1 VKRIVLIAGFESFNA
16 DLYRKAAQ
24 LAVAGCRELE
34 VRVFSDRTLTDEPNI
49 VAAALLNA
57 DVFFGSLLF
66 DYDAV
71 IWLRERVQHIPIRL
85 VFESALELMSLTQI
99 GAFKIGDKPKGM
111 PKPVKFILDKFSNG
125 REEDKLAGYISFLKV
140 GPKLLKYV
148 PVQKVQDLRN
158 WLIIYGYWN
167 AGGVDNVV
175 SMFWTISE
183 KYLGLKV
190 GEIPPPVE
198 TPNMGLL
205 HPDYDGYFESPRQYL
220 DWYLNPQTSIS
231 RRVRRDRQSENQ
243 PENLAATHHTTDS
256 RVRRDRQSENQPEN
270 LAATHHTTDSR
281 VRRDRQSANQPENLA
296 ATHHTTDSRVRRD
309 RQSANQPENLA
320 ATHHTT
326 DSRVRRDRQ
335 SANQPENLAAT
346 HHIMGGLEA
355 HPTKFE
361 TNWSQKSKEEKCP
374 VVGILLYRKH
384 VITKQPYIPQL
395 IRYFEAA
402 GIIPLPIFINGVE
415 GHVAVRD
422 WMTTAAETAQ
432 RKQGN
437 IETLS
442 LSPDAVEVDTI
453 VSTIGFPLVGGPAGS
468 MEAGRQVEVAKR
480 ILAAKN
486 VPYFVSAPLLIQ
498 DIHSWTRQG
507 IGGLQSVVLYA
518 LPELDG
524 AIDPVPLGGLV
535 GEDIYLIPDRLKRL
549 TGRIKNWIK
558 LRQTPSCDRKIAIIL
573 YGFPPGYGAA
583 GTAALLNVPKSLFNF
598 LHKLQDAGY
607 TVGEIPADGEELI
620 RRVKEA
626 DDATADVGGLTRINA
641 DVEGCHRNTVNVKTL
656 EKWLGYLST
665 SRIEK
670 QWKSLTGTGIKTEGD
685 EFQIGGVQLGNIWIG
700 LQPPLGISGDPMR
713 LMFDRDL
720 TPHPQYAAFYK
731 WLQNDFQADA
741 VVHFGMH
748 GTVEWLPGNPLGNTG
763 YSWSDILLGNLP
775 NLYIYAA
782 NNPSESMLAKRRG
795 YGVLISHNV
804 PTYGRA
810 GLYKELMA
818 LRDLIAEYRE
828 DSDKNYL
835 LKEAICK
842 QILDSGLDADCP
854 FEDGRKLGISFS
866 FENVGLFSADAFNR
880 YLVKLYEYLQVV
892 ESRLFSSGLHVL
904 GESPNSEEMESYLE
918 AYFGERL
925 SQEQVKAI
933 VSQTSTDKMPV
944 PQERCG
950 VFEEGLVVR
959 DLLLQTTDELTNLLR
974 GLNGE
979 YILPAPGGDLLRDGP
994 GVLPTGRNIHALDPY
1009 RMPSPAAFER
1019 GREIARKIIDKHV
1032 TEQGNYPETVA
1043 VMLWGL
1049 DAIKTRGE
1057 SIGILL
1063 ELVGAEPLKEG
1074 TGRIVRYEL
1083 KPLVDVGHPRIDVL
1097 GNLSGIFRDS
1107 FVNIIELLDDL
1118 FVRAAEIDEPE
1129 SENFIRKHALI
1140 LQSQGVTN
1148 CAARLFSNPAGDF
1161 GSLVNDRVVD
1171 GSWESGDELGKTWES
1186 RNVFSYGRKDKG
1198 EARPEVLTQLLKG
1211 CDRIIQ
1217 EIDSVEYGL
1226 TDIQEYYAN
1235 TGGLKKAAEKQHGK
1249 KVNTS
1254 FVESFSKDTTPRNL
1268 EDLLRL
1274 EYRTKLLNPKWANAM
1289 ANQGSGGAYE
1299 ISQRMTALIGWGG
1312 TADFTDSWVYEQATD
1327 TYALDEEMARKL
1339 REANPEAFRNIVGR
1353 MLEANG
1359 RGFWQPDAEKLQKLR
1374 DLYEL
1379 TDEKIE
1385 GVTSYE

>member
-1 VKRIVLIAGFESFNA
+1 
-16 DLYRKAAQ
+16 
-24 LAVAGCRELE
+24 
-34 VRVFSDRTLTDEPNI
+34 
-49 VAAALLNA
+49 
-57 DVFFGSLLF
+57 
-66 DYDAV
+66 
-71 IWLRERVQHIPIRL
+71 
-85 VFESALELMSLTQI
+85 M
-99 GAFKIGDKPKGM
+99 
-111 PKPVKFILDKFSNG
+111 
-125 REEDKLAGYISFLKV
+125 
-140 GPKLLKYV
+140 
-148 PVQKVQDLRN
+148 
-158 WLIIYGYWN
+158 
-167 AGGVDNVV
+167 
-175 SMFWTISE
+175 
-183 KYLGLKV
+183 
-190 GEIPPPVE
+190 
-198 TPNMGLL
+198 
-205 HPDYDGYFESPRQYL
+205 
-220 DWYLNPQTSIS
+220 
-231 RRVRRDRQSENQ
+231 
-243 PENLAATHHTTDS
+243 
-256 RVRRDRQSENQPEN
+256 
-270 LAATHHTTDSR
+270 
-281 VRRDRQSANQPENLA
+281 
-296 ATHHTTDSRVRRD
+296 
-309 RQSANQPENLA
+309 
-320 ATHHTT
+320 
-326 DSRVRRDRQ
+326 
-335 SANQPENLAAT
+335 
-346 HHIMGGLEA
+346 
-355 HPTKFE
+355 
-361 TNWSQKSKEEKCP
+361 
-374 VVGILLYRKH
+374 
-384 VITKQPYIPQL
+384 
-395 IRYFEAA
+395 
-402 GIIPLPIFINGVE
+402 
-415 GHVAVRD
+415 AVRD
-422 WMTTAAETAQ
+422 WMTSAAETAQ

-437 IETLS
+437 VETLS
-442 LSPDAVEVDTI
+442 LSQEAVEVDAI

-468 MEAGRQVEVAKR
+468 MEGGRQVEVAKK

-535 GEDIYLIPDRLKRL
+535 GEDIYLVPDRAKRL
-549 TGRIKNWIK
+549 TSRINNWVK
-558 LRQTPSCDRKIAIIL
+558 LRQTPPSQRKIAIIL

-583 GTAALLNVPKSLFNF
+583 GTAALLNVPKSLLNF

-607 TVGEIPADGEELI
+607 TVGEIPVDGEELI

-626 DDATADVGGLTRINA
+626 DDAATADVGGLTGINA
-641 DVEGCHRNTVNVKTL
+641 DGRGCFGNTVNVRTL
-656 EKWLGYLST
+656 EKWLGYLSA

-670 QWKSLTGTGIKTEGD
+670 QWKSLTGTGIKTKGD
-685 EFQIGGVQLGNIWIG
+685 EFQIGGVQLGNVWIG

-731 WLQNDFQADA
+731 WLQNDYQADA

-748 GTVEWLPGNPLGNTG
+748 GTVEWLPGSPLGNTG
-763 YSWSDILLGNLP
+763 YSWSDILLGSLP

-804 PTYGRA
+804 PPYGRA

-818 LRDLIAEYRE
+818 LRDLIAEYRGDTE
-828 DSDKNYL
+828 KNYL
-835 LKEAICK
+835 LKEAICQK
-842 QILDSGLDADCP
+842 ILDSGLEADCP
-854 FEDGRKLGISFS
+854 FEDARKLGIAFS
-866 FENVGLFSADAFNR
+866 FANVGMFSVDAFNR
-880 YLVKLYEYLQVV
+880 YLLKLYEYLQVV
-892 ESRLFSSGLHVL
+892 ECRLFSSGLHVL
-904 GESPNSEEMESYLE
+904 GEPPNSEEMTSYLE

-925 SQEQVKAI
+925 SEERVREI
-933 VSQTSTDKMPV
+933 VFGENE
-944 PQERCG
+944 PQRRRGRREEDIEG
-950 VFEEGLVVR
+950 FDAVFEEGLLVR

-979 YILPAPGGDLLRDGP
+979 YILPAPGGDLLRDGA

-1019 GREIARKIIDKHV
+1019 GREIARKILEKHV
-1032 TEQGNYPETVA
+1032 EEHGKYPETVA

-1063 ELVGAEPLKEG
+1063 ELVGAEALKEG

-1083 KPLVDVGHPRIDVL
+1083 KPLADVGHPRIDVL

-1118 FVRAAEIDEPE
+1118 FVRAADADEPE
-1129 SENFIRKHALI
+1129 SDNFIRKHALI
-1140 LQSQGVTN
+1140 LQDKGVQN
-1148 CAARLFSNPAGDF
+1148 YSARLFSNPAGDF

-1198 EARPEVLTQLLKG
+1198 EARPEVLTQLLQG

-1235 TGGLKKAAEKQHGK
+1235 TGGLKKAAEKQRGQ

-1254 FVESFSKDTTPRNL
+1254 FVESFSKDTTARNL

-1289 ANQGSGGAYE
+1289 AAQGSGGAYE

-1312 TADFTDSWVYEQATD
+1312 TADFTDNWVYDQAAD
-1327 TYALDEEMARKL
+1327 TYALDAEMAQKL

-1359 RGFWQPDAEKLQKLR
+1359 RGFWQPDADKLR
-1374 DLYEL
+1374 QLRELYEL

-1385 GVTSYE
+1385 GVNV

>member
-1 VKRIVLIAGFESFNA
+1 MKRIVLIAGFESFNA
-16 DLYRKAAQ
+16 DLYRKAAE
-24 LAVAGCRELE
+24 LAVSGCQGLE
-34 VRVFSDRTLTDEPNI
+34 VRVFSDRALADEPDT
-49 VAAALLNA
+49 VAAALSNA

-71 IWLRERVQHIPIRL
+71 MWLRERVQNIPIRL

-167 AGGVDNVV
+167 AGGADNVV
-175 SMFWTISE
+175 SMFWIIAE

-190 GEIPPPVE
+190 AEIPPPVE

-205 HPDYDGYFESPRQYL
+205 HPDYNGYFESPRQYL
-220 DWYLNPQTSIS
+220 DWYLGN
-231 RRVRRDRQSENQ
+231 
-243 PENLAATHHTTDS
+243 
-256 RVRRDRQSENQPEN
+256 
-270 LAATHHTTDSR
+270 
-281 VRRDRQSANQPENLA
+281 QSA
-296 ATHHTTDSRVRRD
+296 R
-309 RQSANQPENLA
+309 
-320 ATHHTT
+320 
-326 DSRVRRDRQ
+326 
-335 SANQPENLAAT
+335 
-346 HHIMGGLEA
+346 GGQDA
-355 HPTKFE
+355 PSTKFD
-361 TNWSQKSKEEKCP
+361 TNWFQNSYQVKSP

-395 IRYFEAA
+395 IRYFEDA
-402 GIIPLPIFINGVE
+402 GIVPLPIFINGVE

-422 WMTTAAETAQ
+422 WMTTADETAR

-442 LSPDAVEVDTI
+442 LSKDAVEVDAI

-468 MEAGRQVEVAKR
+468 MEGGRQVEVAKR
-480 ILAAKN
+480 ILTAKN

-535 GEDIYLIPDRLKRL
+535 GEDIYLVPDRAKRL
-549 TGRIKNWIK
+549 TSRINNWVK
-558 LRQTPSCDRKIAIIL
+558 LRQTPPSERKIAIIL

-583 GTAALLNVPKSLFNF
+583 GTAALLNVPKSLLNF
-598 LHKLQDAGY
+598 LHKLQAAGY

-626 DDATADVGGLTRINA
+626 DDAATADGDGLTGMNA
-641 DVEGCHRNTVNVKTL
+641 DGRGGFGNTVNVKKL
-656 EKWLGYLST
+656 EKWLGYLLT

-670 QWKSLTGTGIKTEGD
+670 QWNSLTGTGIKTDGD
-685 EFQIGGVQLGNIWIG
+685 EFQIGGIQLGNVWIG

-731 WLQNDFQADA
+731 WLQNDLQADA

-748 GTVEWLPGNPLGNTG
+748 GTVEWLPGSPLGNTG
-763 YSWSDILLGNLP
+763 YSWSDILLGSLP

-804 PTYGRA
+804 PPYGRA

-828 DSDKNYL
+828 DQAKNHV

-842 QILDSGLDADCP
+842 KVLDSGLEADCP
-854 FEDGRKLGISFS
+854 FEDAQKLGIAFS
-866 FENVGLFSADAFNR
+866 FENVGMFSADAFNR

-904 GESPNSEEMESYLE
+904 GEPPNSEKMTSYLE

-925 SQEQVKAI
+925 SQEQVQTI
-933 VSQTSTDKMPV
+933 VSQTSTGKMPV
-944 PQERCG
+944 PQEGFDG
-950 VFEEGLVVR
+950 VFEEGLLVR
-959 DLLLQTTDELTNLLR
+959 DLLLQTSDELTNLLR

-979 YILPAPGGDLLRDGP
+979 YILPAPGGDLLRDGA

-1009 RMPSPAAFER
+1009 RMPSPAAYER
-1019 GREIARKIIDKHV
+1019 GREIARKIIDKHLK
-1032 TEQGNYPETVA
+1032 EQGNYPETVA

-1083 KPLVDVGHPRIDVL
+1083 KPLADVGHPRIDVL

-1118 FVRAAEIDEPE
+1118 FVRAADADEPE

-1140 LQSQGVTN
+1140 LQAQGVQN
-1148 CAARLFSNPAGDF
+1148 YSARLFSNPAGDF

-1198 EARPEVLTQLLKG
+1198 EARPEVLTQLLQG

-1235 TGGLKKAAEKQHGK
+1235 TGGLKKAAEKQRGK

-1254 FVESFSKDTTPRNL
+1254 FVESFSQDTTPRNL

-1289 ANQGSGGAYE
+1289 VNQGSGGAYE

-1312 TADFTDSWVYEQATD
+1312 TADFTDSWVYDQAAD
-1327 TYALDEEMARKL
+1327 TYALDEEMAKKL

-1359 RGFWQPDAEKLQKLR
+1359 RGFWLPDADKLQQLR
-1374 DLYEL
+1374 ELYEL

-1385 GVTSYE
+1385 GVTV

>member
-24 LAVAGCRELE
+24 LAVSGCQDLE
-34 VRVFSDRTLTDEPNI
+34 VRVFSDRALADEPDA
-49 VAAALLNA
+49 VAAALSNA

-71 IWLRERVQHIPIRL
+71 MWLRERVQHIPIRL

-111 PKPVKFILDKFSNG
+111 PKSVKFILDKFSNG

-167 AGGVDNVV
+167 AGGADNVV
-175 SMFWTISE
+175 SMFWIIAQ

-190 GEIPPPVE
+190 ADIPPPVE

-205 HPDYDGYFESPRQYL
+205 HPDYNGYFESPRQYL
-220 DWYLNPQTSIS
+220 DWYQSHQT
-231 RRVRRDRQSENQ
+231 RRVRRDEKSTNQ
-243 PENLAATHHTTDS
+243 LENLSATH
-256 RVRRDRQSENQPEN
+256 
-270 LAATHHTTDSR
+270 
-281 VRRDRQSANQPENLA
+281 
-296 ATHHTTDSRVRRD
+296 
-309 RQSANQPENLA
+309 
-320 ATHHTT
+320 
-326 DSRVRRDRQ
+326 
-335 SANQPENLAAT
+335 
-346 HHIMGGLEA
+346 
-355 HPTKFE
+355 PT
-361 TNWSQKSKEEKCP
+361 

-395 IRYFEAA
+395 ISYFEDA
-402 GIIPLPIFINGVE
+402 GIVPLPIFINGVE

-422 WMTTAAETAQ
+422 WMTSAAETVQ

-437 IETLS
+437 VATLS
-442 LSPDAVEVDTI
+442 LSQDAVEVDAI

-468 MEAGRQVEVAKR
+468 MEAGRQVEVAKK

-535 GEDIYLIPDRLKRL
+535 GEDIYLVPDRAKRL
-549 TGRIKNWIK
+549 TSRINNWVK
-558 LRQTPSCDRKIAIIL
+558 LRQTPPSEKKIAIIL
-573 YGFPPGYGAA
+573 YGFPPGYGTA
-583 GTAALLNVPKSLFNF
+583 GTAALLNVPKSLLNF

-620 RRVKEA
+620 RMVKEA
-626 DDATADVGGLTRINA
+626 DETNFNGQDARTTRESTNPSVGQASRLPLNNMRIPLN
-641 DVEGCHRNTVNVKTL
+641 NTVNVTTL
-656 EKWLGYLST
+656 EKWLGYLSA
-665 SRIEK
+665 SRIKK
-670 QWKSLTGTGIKTEGD
+670 QWKSLTGTGIKTDGD
-685 EFQIGGVQLGNIWIG
+685 EFQIGGIQLGNVWIG

-748 GTVEWLPGNPLGNTG
+748 GTVEWLPGSPLGNTG

-795 YGVLISHNV
+795 YGVIISHNV
-804 PTYGRA
+804 PPYGRA

-818 LRDLIAEYRE
+818 LRDLIVEYRE
-828 DSDKNYL
+828 DYDKNYL

-842 QILDSGLDADCP
+842 QILDGGLEADCP
-854 FEDGRKLGISFS
+854 FEDARKLGIAFS
-866 FENVGLFSADAFNR
+866 FENVGMFSSDAFNR

-904 GESPNSEEMESYLE
+904 GESPNSEEMVAYLE
-918 AYFGERL
+918 AYFGDRL
-925 SQEQVKAI
+925 SE
-933 VSQTSTDKMPV
+933 
-944 PQERCG
+944 ERVRELVFEENEPRRREG
-950 VFEEGLVVR
+950 RKEEEREGFEEGLLVR

-1019 GREIARKIIDKHV
+1019 GREIARKILQKHV
-1032 TEQGNYPETVA
+1032 EEHGKYPETVA

-1083 KPLVDVGHPRIDVL
+1083 KPLADVGHPRIDVL

-1118 FVRAAEIDEPE
+1118 FVRAADADEPD

-1140 LQSQGVTN
+1140 LQEKGVQN

-1186 RNVFSYGRKDKG
+1186 RNVFSYGRQDKG
-1198 EARPEVLTQLLKG
+1198 EARPEVLTQLLQG

-1235 TGGLKKAAEKQHGK
+1235 TGGLKKAAEKQRGK

-1254 FVESFSKDTTPRNL
+1254 FVESFSKDTTGRNL

-1312 TADFTDSWVYEQATD
+1312 TADFTDSWVYEQAAD
-1327 TYALDEEMARKL
+1327 TYALDAEMAQKL

-1359 RGFWQPDAEKLQKLR
+1359 RGFWQPDADKLQHLR
-1374 DLYEL
+1374 KLYEL

-1385 GVTSYE
+1385 GVTV

>member
-16 DLYRKAAQ
+16 DLYRKAAE
-24 LAVAGCRELE
+24 LAVSGCQGLE
-34 VRVFSDRTLTDEPNI
+34 VRVFSDRALADEPDS

-71 IWLRERVQHIPIRL
+71 MWLRPRVQNIPIRL
-85 VFESALELMSLTQI
+85 VFESALELMSLTQV

-167 AGGVDNVV
+167 AGGADNVV
-175 SMFWTISE
+175 SMFWIIAE

-190 GEIPPPVE
+190 AEIPPPVE

-205 HPDYDGYFESPRQYL
+205 HPDYNGYFESPRQYL
-220 DWYLNPQTSIS
+220 DWYLGN
-231 RRVRRDRQSENQ
+231 
-243 PENLAATHHTTDS
+243 
-256 RVRRDRQSENQPEN
+256 
-270 LAATHHTTDSR
+270 
-281 VRRDRQSANQPENLA
+281 QSARSGQGARSTNF
-296 ATHHTTDSRVRRD
+296 
-309 RQSANQPENLA
+309 
-320 ATHHTT
+320 
-326 DSRVRRDRQ
+326 
-335 SANQPENLAAT
+335 
-346 HHIMGGLEA
+346 G
-355 HPTKFE
+355 
-361 TNWSQKSKEEKCP
+361 TNWFQNSYQVKSP

-384 VITKQPYIPQL
+384 VITKQLYIPQL
-395 IRYFEAA
+395 IRYFEDA
-402 GIIPLPIFINGVE
+402 GIVPLPIFINGVE

-422 WMTTAAETAQ
+422 WMTTADETAR

-442 LSPDAVEVDTI
+442 LSKDAVEVDAI

-468 MEAGRQVEVAKR
+468 MEGGRQVEVAKR
-480 ILAAKN
+480 ILTAKN

-535 GEDIYLIPDRLKRL
+535 GEDIYLVPDRAKRL
-549 TGRIKNWIK
+549 TSRINNWVKLGR
-558 LRQTPSCDRKIAIIL
+558 TPPSERKIAIIL

-583 GTAALLNVPKSLFNF
+583 GTAALLNVPKSLLNF
-598 LHKLQDAGY
+598 LHKLQAAGY

-626 DDATADVGGLTRINA
+626 DDTATADGGGLTEMNA
-641 DVEGCHRNTVNVKTL
+641 DGRGGLGNTVNVKKL
-656 EKWLGYLST
+656 EEWLGYLST

-670 QWKSLTGTGIKTEGD
+670 QWESLTGTGIKTEGD
-685 EFQIGGVQLGNIWIG
+685 EFQIGGIRLGNVWIG

-731 WLQNDFQADA
+731 WLQNDLQADA

-748 GTVEWLPGNPLGNTG
+748 GTVEWLPGSPLGNTG
-763 YSWSDILLGNLP
+763 YSWSDILLGSLP

-804 PTYGRA
+804 PPYGRA

-828 DSDKNYL
+828 DMAKNYV

-842 QILDSGLDADCP
+842 KILDSGLEADCP
-854 FEDGRKLGISFS
+854 FDEARKLGIAFS
-866 FENVGLFSADAFNR
+866 FENVGMFSPDAFNR

-892 ESRLFSSGLHVL
+892 QCRLFSSGLHVL
-904 GESPNSEEMESYLE
+904 GEPPNSEEMTSYLE

-933 VSQTSTDKMPV
+933 VSQASTGKMPV
-944 PQERCG
+944 PQDG
-950 VFEEGLVVR
+950 LGGAFEEGLLVR

-979 YILPAPGGDLLRDGP
+979 YILPAPGGDLLRDGA

-1009 RMPSPAAFER
+1009 RMPSPAAYER
-1019 GREIARKIIDKHV
+1019 GREIARKIIEKHV
-1032 TEQGNYPETVA
+1032 EEQGNYPETVA

-1083 KPLVDVGHPRIDVL
+1083 KPLADVGHPRIDVL

-1118 FVRAAEIDEPE
+1118 FGRAADADELE

-1140 LQSQGVTN
+1140 LQTKGVQN
-1148 CAARLFSNPAGDF
+1148 YSARLFSNPAGDF

-1198 EARPEVLTQLLKG
+1198 EARPEVLTQLLQG

-1235 TGGLKKAAEKQHGK
+1235 TGGLKKAAEKQRGK

-1254 FVESFSKDTTPRNL
+1254 FVESFSQDTTPRNL

-1312 TADFTDSWVYEQATD
+1312 TADFTDGWVYDQAAD
-1327 TYALDEEMARKL
+1327 TYALDREMAQKL

-1359 RGFWQPDAEKLQKLR
+1359 RGFWLPDADKLQQLR
-1374 DLYEL
+1374 ELYEL

-1385 GVTSYE
+1385 GVANYE

>member
-1 VKRIVLIAGFESFNA
+1 MKRIVLIAGFESFNA
-16 DLYRKAAQ
+16 DLYRKAAE
-24 LAVAGCRELE
+24 LAVSGCQGLE
-34 VRVFSDRTLTDEPNI
+34 VRVFSDRALADEPDA

-71 IWLRERVQHIPIRL
+71 MWLRPRVESIPVRL

-167 AGGVDNVV
+167 AGGADNVV
-175 SMFWTISE
+175 SMFWIISE

-190 GEIPPPVE
+190 AKIPPPVE

-205 HPDYDGYFESPRQYL
+205 HPDYNGYFESPRQYL
-220 DWYLNPQTSIS
+220 DWYLGN
-231 RRVRRDRQSENQ
+231 
-243 PENLAATHHTTDS
+243 
-256 RVRRDRQSENQPEN
+256 
-270 LAATHHTTDSR
+270 
-281 VRRDRQSANQPENLA
+281 QSA
-296 ATHHTTDSRVRRD
+296 R
-309 RQSANQPENLA
+309 
-320 ATHHTT
+320 
-326 DSRVRRDRQ
+326 
-335 SANQPENLAAT
+335 
-346 HHIMGGLEA
+346 GGQEA
-355 HPTKFE
+355 RPTKFGP
-361 TNWSQKSKEEKCP
+361 NWFQNSYQVKSP

-395 IRYFEAA
+395 IRYFEDA
-402 GIIPLPIFINGVE
+402 GIVPLPIFINGVE

-422 WMTTAAETAQ
+422 WMTTANETAR

-442 LSPDAVEVDTI
+442 LSQDAVEVDAI

-468 MEAGRQVEVAKR
+468 MEGGRQVEVAKG
-480 ILAAKN
+480 ILTAKN

-535 GEDIYLIPDRLKRL
+535 GEDIYLVPDRAKRL
-549 TGRIKNWIK
+549 TSRINNWVK
-558 LRQTPSCDRKIAIIL
+558 LRQTPPSERKIAIIL

-583 GTAALLNVPKSLFNF
+583 GTAALLNVPKSLLNF
-598 LHKLQDAGY
+598 LHKLQAAGY

-626 DDATADVGGLTRINA
+626 DDAATADGGGLTGMNA
-641 DVEGCHRNTVNVKTL
+641 DGRGGLGNTVNVKKL

-685 EFQIGGVQLGNIWIG
+685 ELQIGGIQLGNVWIG

-731 WLQNDFQADA
+731 WLQNDLQADA

-748 GTVEWLPGNPLGNTG
+748 GTVEWLPGSPLGNTG
-763 YSWSDILLGNLP
+763 YSWSDILLGSLP

-804 PTYGRA
+804 PPYGRA

-828 DSDKNYL
+828 DTAKNYV
-835 LKEAICK
+835 LKEAICNK
-842 QILDSGLDADCP
+842 ILDSGLEADCP
-854 FEDGRKLGISFS
+854 FDEARKLGIAFS
-866 FENVGLFSADAFNR
+866 FETVGMFSPDAFNR

-892 ESRLFSSGLHVL
+892 ECRLFSSGLHVL
-904 GESPNSEEMESYLE
+904 GEPPNSEEMTSYLE

-925 SQEQVKAI
+925 SQEQVQKL
-933 VSQTSTDKMPV
+933 VV
-944 PQERCG
+944 EENEPQRRRAGREEEKEGFGG
-950 VFEEGLVVR
+950 VFEEGLLVR

-979 YILPAPGGDLLRDGP
+979 YILPAPGGDLLRDGA

-1009 RMPSPAAFER
+1009 RMPSPAAYER
-1019 GREIARKIIDKHV
+1019 GREIARKIIEKHV
-1032 TEQGNYPETVA
+1032 EEHGNYPETVA

-1063 ELVGAEPLKEG
+1063 ELVGAEPIKEG

-1083 KPLVDVGHPRIDVL
+1083 KPLADVGHPRIDVL

-1118 FVRAAEIDEPE
+1118 FVRAADADEPE

-1140 LQSQGVTN
+1140 LQAKGVQN
-1148 CAARLFSNPAGDF
+1148 YSARLFSNPAGDF

-1198 EARPEVLTQLLKG
+1198 EARPEVLTQLLQG

-1235 TGGLKKAAEKQHGK
+1235 TGGLKKAAEKQRGK

-1254 FVESFSKDTTPRNL
+1254 FVESFSQDTTPRNL

-1312 TADFTDSWVYEQATD
+1312 TADFTDGWVYDGAAD
-1327 TYALDEEMARKL
+1327 TYALDREMAQKL
-1339 REANPEAFRNIVGR
+1339 RQANPEAFRNIVGR

-1359 RGFWQPDAEKLQKLR
+1359 RGFWLPDADKLQQLR

-1385 GVTSYE
+1385 GVTV